1 MLKACAMLLLA
12 SRVRFIMCP
21 EVAIRRKDVSHP
33 SECFLCSPARLL
45 VLLWP
50 DAAHAF
56 PCACLLYLF
65 LLISGVSCLSICQ
78 CVLFTY
84 HLLSGYCFPF
94 CLAVAI
100 FVHLV
105 YSVVGP
111 GEPASISR
119 VRELRCHLRDLRENV
134 SLASSGGE
142 VRFVVR
148 SAMPRGGHYH
158 YYC

>member
-1 MLKACAMLLLA
+1 M
-12 SRVRFIMCP
+12 
-21 EVAIRRKDVSHP
+21 
-33 SECFLCSPARLL
+33 
-45 VLLWP
+45 
-50 DAAHAF
+50 
-56 PCACLLYLF
+56 
-65 LLISGVSCLSICQ
+65 
-78 CVLFTY
+78 FTY

-94 CLAVAI
+94 CLAVVL

-105 YSVVGP
+105 YSAVGP

-148 SAMPRGGHYH
+148 SAIPRGGHYH